1 MINVSLTN
9 ELQAFIKTLTEQTK
23 AIYREKKRGEKLL
36 TRLLPKMIANNL
48 KEDKVN
54 LINFDFF
61 DGIFLI
67 IFQN

>member
-1 MINVSLTN
+1 MINVSLKN

-48 KEDKVN
+48 KEDKV
-54 LINFDFF
+54 IN
-61 DGIFLI
+61 
-67 IFQN
+67 

>member
-54 LINFDFF
+54 LINFDF
-61 DGIFLI
+61 
-67 IFQN
+67 